1 MIITITGDLGSGKSS
16 VAKELSDKLNYGFL
30 STGKLFREIAIQKGL
45 DVLELSSLAKKDTT
59 IDDVIDHKLKAFDQ
73 DDFVIDSRMAWHFI
87 KNSFKIYIQVETLVA
102 AKRIIEANRDSEK
115 YETIEAAVLGISAR
129 KEEERERYQ
138 TLYGVDITCM
148 ENYDYILDSSN
159 LNVNEV
165 VHEIMEVFNHRKE
178 K

>member
-30 STGKLFREIAIQKGL
+30 STGKLFREIAIQNGL
-45 DVLELSSLAKKDTT
+45 DVLELSSLAKKDTA

-73 DDFVIDSRMAWHFI
+73 DDFVIDSRMAWYFI
-87 KNSFKIYIQVETLVA
+87 ENSFKIYIQVETLVA

-115 YETIEAAVLGISAR
+115 YETLEAAVLGILAR

-159 LNVNEV
+159 LNVDEV
-165 VHEIMEVFNHRKE
+165 VHKILEVLNNK
-178 K
+178 KDK